1 VQDNISQFYKTQEGY
16 EAIRNWYDSLVAKFD
31 FDHEF
36 QYVDTRYG
44 KTHIIVAGNK
54 DAPPLILVQG
64 LAGTAPLWYHQI
76 PVFAKHFRVFALDT
90 PGQPGKSDLN
100 PPSFTQNGYSFWLN
114 DVMDSLGI
122 QRASF
127 LGVSTGG
134 WFLTKFSLYAPHRI
148 DRMILV
154 SPTGFIRAR
163 IPFKIWFDN
172 IKNKKKNG
180 QLSLESDL
188 NARDYFPGKG
198 VKRYDRELAKAMA
211 LSTRHFRLQNS
222 VGVVNDKTGKIVFS
236 KAIGFT
242 RKMFFAEPKSVLKK
256 VTTNC
261 LVILGDHEVLY
272 NSKKLKVKLEK
283 LIPSFSV
290 HIISDSGH
298 SVVFD
303 DPEVFNK
310 IALDYLLQK

>member
-1 VQDNISQFYKTQEGY
+1 VQDKITQFYKTQEGY
-16 EAIRNWYDSLVAKFD
+16 VAIRNWYDSLLAKFD
-31 FDHEF
+31 FEYQT
-36 QYVDTRYG
+36 QYVNTRYG

-64 LAGTAPLWYHQI
+64 LAGSAPLWYHQI
-76 PVFAKHFRVFALDT
+76 PEFARHFRVFALDT

-122 QRASF
+122 QQASF

-134 WFLTKFSLYAPHRI
+134 WFLTKFSLFAPQRI
-148 DRMILV
+148 EKMILV

-198 VKRYDRELAKAMA
+198 VKRFDRELAKAMA

-222 VGVVNDKTGKIVFS
+222 VGVVNEKTGKIAFG
-236 KAIGFT
+236 KALRFT
-242 RKMFFAEPKSVLKK
+242 RKMFFSEPKSVLRNI
-256 VTTNC
+256 TTNC
-261 LVILGDHEVLY
+261 LVILGDNEVLY

-283 LIPSFSV
+283 FIPSFKV

-303 DPEVFNK
+303 NPGVFNK
-310 IALDYLLQK
+310 IALDYLL